1 MILGFVKDEEAPI
14 YRPQPAD
21 EHDRQKELAHLL
33 TFLKQNISGCDSR
46 SHAGYGEGGDSKF
59 CLMMQPYA
67 LIINTSMLIYRPI
80 NPPNLSAV

>member
-1 MILGFVKDEEAPI
+1 VILGFVKDEEAPI

-46 SHAGYGEGGDSKF
+46 SHAAYGEGGDSKF